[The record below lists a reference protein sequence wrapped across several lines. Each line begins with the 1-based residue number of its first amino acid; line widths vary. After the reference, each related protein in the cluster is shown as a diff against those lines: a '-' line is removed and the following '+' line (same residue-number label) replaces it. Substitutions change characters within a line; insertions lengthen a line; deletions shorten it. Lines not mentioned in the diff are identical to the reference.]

1 MAYQITQKSIL
12 KDSDGKTILITDG
25 QIFAEL
31 VNSSNTQFDLNPTY
45 ISNLFFQFAG
55 STSGYTSSAS
65 GPSDPAATIDK
76 FPFSAD
82 ANATDVGDLTATV
95 KGAAGASS
103 TTHGYVAGGYSW
115 DIGARTNAIEKF
127 SFSVDGNA
135 TDVGDLTQARRD
147 GGGVMSQT
155 HGYAVTGNA
164 PPNSNVI
171 DKYPFASDANATD
184 VGNTTTSRGDNNS
197 GSQSPTHGYQ
207 AGGTSSNVI
216 DKFPFAADGDA
227 TDVGDLTDTQY
238 GKSGQFSESN
248 GYATRAT
255 AIEKYPYASDANAVS
270 VGTIAGARHY
280 SAGQSS
286 TTHGYV
292 SGGTPGSSNEI
303 DKFPFAI
310 SSGQATD
317 VGDLTQG
324 RSQNAGNQV

>member
-1 MAYQITQKSIL
+1 MAYQINQHSIL

-25 QIFAEL
+25 QISAGL
-31 VNSSNTQFDLNPTY
+31 INSSNTQFDLNPTY
-45 ISNLFFQFAG
+45 FTDYFFQFGG
-55 STSGYTSSAS
+55 STSGYTSSAA
-65 GPSDPAATIDK
+65 GPANPAATIDK

-82 ANATDVGDLTATV
+82 ANATDVGDLTATK
-95 KGAAGASS
+95 KGGAGASS

-115 DIGARTNAIEKF
+115 ASSSVTNVIEKF

-135 TDVGDLTQARRD
+135 TDVGDLTVARRD
-147 GGGVMSQT
+147 GGGVMSTT
-155 HGYAVTGNA
+155 HGYMVTGA
-164 PPNSNVI
+164 TSSNVI

-184 VGNTTTSRGDNNS
+184 VGNTTTSRSENNS
-197 GSQSPTHGYQ
+197 GSQSLTHGYQ
-207 AGGTSSNVI
+207 AGGISSNVI
-216 DKFPFAADGDA
+216 DKFPFAVDGNA

-255 AIEKYPYASDANAVS
+255 AIEKYPYASDANATE
-270 VGTIAGARHY
+270 VGNMAGGRHY

-286 TTHGYV
+286 TTHGYA
-292 SGGTPGSSNEI
+292 SGGTPPVTNEI

-317 VGDLTQG
+317 VGDLTQA